1 MKRAL
6 IIGITGQDGAYLA
19 QLLHGKGYKVFGTM
33 RRTSTPN
40 LWRLRRLNI
49 DDAVTLIYADLADAQ
64 SLERAIAISEPHEV
78 YNLGAMSHVKVSF
91 ENPVYSAD
99 VTGTG
104 VVRLLEMLRH
114 LPMVKFY
121 QASSSEMFGSSP
133 PPQSEA
139 TPFHPC
145 SPYGCAKVFAYNSV
159 VNYREA
165 YDMHASNGIL
175 FNHESP
181 LRGDNFV
188 TRKITKAI
196 GAIRRGEQDLLE
208 LGNLEAK
215 RDWGFAGDYVKAMW
229 KMLQRDV
236 PGDFVVAT
244 GENHSVRE
252 FAERAFKHAG
262 LNWELHVRI
271 NSSLFRPTE
280 VDDLLGDATK
290 AALLLDWR
298 PQVTFDELVKG
309 MVDADL

>member
-19 QLLHGKGYKVFGTM
+19 SLLLSKGYKVFGTM
-33 RRTSTPN
+33 RRASTPN
-40 LWRLRRLNI
+40 LWRLQRLNI
-49 DDAVTLIYADLADAQ
+49 EDAVTLIYADLADAN
-64 SLERAIAISEPHEV
+64 SLERAIDISEPDEV

-91 ENPVYSAD
+91 ENPVYCAD

-104 VVRLLEMLRH
+104 VTRLLEMLKNSVTR
-114 LPMVKFY
+114 FY
-121 QASSSEMFGSSP
+121 QASSSEMFGSTP
-133 PPQSEA
+133 PPQHEQ
-139 TPFHPC
+139 TPFHPR

-165 YDMHASNGIL
+165 YGMHASNGIL

-181 LRGDNFV
+181 LRGENFV

-196 GAIRRGEQDLLE
+196 GAIRRGEQDELE
-208 LGNLEAK
+208 LGNIYAR

-229 KMLQRDV
+229 LMLQKES
-236 PGDFVVAT
+236 PTDFVVAT
-244 GENHSVRE
+244 GKHYSVRE
-252 FAERAFKHAG
+252 FAEAAFKHVG
-262 LNWELHVRI
+262 LDWKKYVVTNPDLC
-271 NSSLFRPTE
+271 RPTE

-290 AALLLDWR
+290 AAVLLDWR
-298 PQVTFDELVKG
+298 PQVTFDGLVRM

>member
-19 QLLHGKGYKVFGTM
+19 SLLLSKGYQVFGTM
-33 RRTSTPN
+33 RRASTPN
-40 LWRLRRLNI
+40 LWRLQRLNVE
-49 DDAVTLIYADLADAQ
+49 DAVTLIHADLADAN
-64 SLERAIAISEPHEV
+64 SLERAICFSNPDEV

-91 ENPVYSAD
+91 ENPVYCAD

-104 VVRLLEMLRH
+104 VMRLLETLKNSGTR
-114 LPMVKFY
+114 FY

-139 TPFHPC
+139 TPFHPR

-165 YDMHASNGIL
+165 YGLHASNGIL

-181 LRGDNFV
+181 LRGD
-188 TRKITKAI
+188 
-196 GAIRRGEQDLLE
+196 
-208 LGNLEAK
+208 
-215 RDWGFAGDYVKAMW
+215 WGFAGDYVKAMW
-229 KMLQRDV
+229 LMLQKDT
-236 PGDFVVAT
+236 PADFVVAT
-244 GENHSVRE
+244 GKHYSVRE
-252 FAERAFKHAG
+252 FAEAAFKHVG
-262 LNWELHVRI
+262 LDWKKYVVTNADLC
-271 NSSLFRPTE
+271 RPTE

-290 AALLLDWR
+290 AASLLRWK
-298 PQVTFDELVKG
+298 PEVTFDGLVRM